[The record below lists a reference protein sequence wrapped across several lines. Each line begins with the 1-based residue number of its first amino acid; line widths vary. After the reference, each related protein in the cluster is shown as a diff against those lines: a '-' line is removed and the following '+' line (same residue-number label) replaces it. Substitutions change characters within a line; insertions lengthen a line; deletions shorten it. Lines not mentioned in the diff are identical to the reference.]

1 MKQRLTYASKGDPR
15 IFEEIIRPIK
25 GAVKIEFVHSV
36 KEHRVTVSPK
46 DVPQDVGTFIHG
58 CET

>member
-15 IFEEIIRPIK
+15 ISEEIIRPIK
-25 GAVKIEFVHSV
+25 GAVKIESVHSV